1 MPENSYAYAVARIR
15 AKELALLNTQSVEA
29 LLAAKSA
36 EDCMR
41 LLEEKSWPAD
51 NAKTPERLLS
61 AERERTWGLL
71 AELTDDLSV
80 FDVFLYNNDF
90 HNLKAATKLA
100 YTDQEPHGVFLSNG
114 TVEPQVLFEA
124 VKSRSYA
131 DLPERLRGVAEEA
144 YLALSHTGD
153 SQLCDMIID
162 RAALAAIL
170 EAGRASKSELIK
182 KYAELTAATA
192 DIKIA
197 VRCQKTGKSLEF
209 ITRGLAPCESIEV
222 VSLAAAAATSQEA
235 LLSYLDSTAYAGA
248 AQALRV
254 SMQQFERWCDNVI
267 IELIRPQ
274 KYNPFSVDPLAAY
287 LLAKEN
293 ELKIVRIILS
303 AKVNGLSAESVRER
317 LRELYV

>member
-15 AKELALLNTQSVEA
+15 AKELTLLNQQLVEA
-29 LLAAKSA
+29 LLAAKTT

-41 LLEEKSWPAD
+41 LLEEKGWPAD
-51 NAKTPERLLS
+51 NGQSPEQLLS
-61 AERERTWGLL
+61 AERERTWSLL

-80 FDVFLYNNDF
+80 FDVFLYENDF
-90 HNLKAATKLA
+90 HNLKAAVKLA

-114 TVEPQVLFEA
+114 TIEPKTLFEA
-124 VKSRSYA
+124 VKNRSYT
-131 DLPERLRGVAEEA
+131 DLPERLRGVSEEA
-144 YLALSHTGD
+144 YLALAHTGD
-153 SQLCDMIID
+153 SQLCDMMID
-162 RAALAAIL
+162 RAALTAIL
-170 EAGRASKSELIK
+170 EAGKASDSELIK

-209 ITRGLAPCESIEV
+209 ITRALAPCESLEV
-222 VSLAAAAATSQEA
+222 LALAAAGASSREA
-235 LLSYLDSTAYAGA
+235 LLGYLDSTVYAGA
-248 AQALRV
+248 AQALRA
-254 SMQQFERWCDNVI
+254 SMQQFERWCDNII

-293 ELKIVRIILS
+293 ELKIVRILLS